1 MERCSRLW
9 KVMSSIGVRNVSV
22 LYMYIA
28 VYSPNIPYSTYTL
41 SESQGR
47 KGGNCPT
54 LCGLPS
60 N

>member
-47 KGGNCPT
+47 N
-54 LCGLPS
+54 
-60 N
+60 